1 MTEYKGTYPD
11 PRLKS
16 AAEIMEEEAE
26 CDPDYVTIPRKEY
39 NQLCYA
45 EFCRMKLIRAV
56 QDFKYSEEFRKFACI
71 LLGVE
76 VPPNA

>member
-11 PRLKS
+11 PRSKD
-16 AAEIMEEEAE
+16 AELLEAIE
-26 CDPDYVTIPRKEY
+26 CDPDYVNIPRSEY
-39 NQLCYA
+39 TQLCYA

-56 QDFKYSEEFRKFACI
+56 QDFKYSDEFRKFACI

>member
-1 MTEYKGTYPD
+1 MIEYKSTHPD
-11 PRLKS
+11 PRLKD
-16 AAEIMEEEAE
+16 AEITEEVE

-39 NQLCYA
+39 NQLCHA

-56 QDFKYSEEFRKFACI
+56 QDFKYSDEFRKFACI

-76 VPPNA
+76 VPPDA